1 MLTANR
7 RAQDADRASMYAA
20 IAERLPSLPAVAL
33 EVVRLSKQDWVE
45 LNQLAE
51 VLGRDPA
58 LCAKVLKLANSPLYG
73 RRRQVST
80 VGEAVLTLGLNTVK
94 MAALSF
100 SVSAAAGADEDLGGY
115 QLRDFWR
122 RSLVQSI
129 VGRGFAAALGTT
141 FADEAF
147 TLGLLMDLSVPV
159 LARAAG
165 ERYLPVVIAM
175 DAGHPSTR
183 LEEEHLGGTHAGLSG
198 KLMDEWGLPPAMVT
212 AATYH
217 HQPDALPPDIAPAAR
232 DLIRVM
238 NLAHLSASVMV
249 SPDKGEPLRDLNH
262 LAARWFGQDE
272 AAVERILHSLSPTVD
287 ELAEIVNVD
296 IGGELK
302 AAEILDLARQQLV
315 EVSMTAVTDL
325 RTAEKRVDELE
336 KKAAT
341 DALTGLNNRA
351 TFDSTLEREW
361 QRRVGEEFPDTLG
374 LIMLDIDHFKRF
386 NDTFGHQAGDDVLRG
401 VAAALKSA
409 VRDTDIVCRYGGE
422 EFAVVAPYAAGSSLR
437 ALAERVRRS
446 IERSEISVVGGGPQ
460 KVTASLGVAALT
472 TEPGERRP
480 EDLISLADKA
490 LYEAKRNGRNRVEA
504 AADI

>member
-7 RAQDADRASMYAA
+7 RAQDADRASLYASF
-20 IAERLPSLPAVAL
+20 AERLPSLPAVAL

-45 LNQLAE
+45 LDKLAE

-73 RRRQVST
+73 RRREIAT
-80 VGEAVLTLGLNTVK
+80 VGEAVVTLGLNTVK

-100 SVSAAAGADEDLGGY
+100 SVTAVAGTNEDLGGY
-115 QLRDFWR
+115 ELRDFWR

-129 VGRGFAAALGTT
+129 VGRGFAKALGTN

-165 ERYLPVVIAM
+165 EKYLPVIIAM

-183 LEEEHLGGTHAGLSG
+183 LEEEHLGGTHAGLIG
-198 KLMDEWGLPPAMVT
+198 KLLDEWGLPPAMVM
-212 AATYH
+212 AASYH
-217 HQPDALPPDIAPAAR
+217 HQPDAVPSDAPARTR
-232 DLIRVM
+232 DLIRIM

-249 SPDKGEPLRDLNH
+249 SPEKGEPLRDLNH

-272 AAVERILHSLSPTVD
+272 AAVRDILQLLSPSVD

-296 IGGELK
+296 IGGEMK

-325 RTAEKRVDELE
+325 RTAEQKVNELE
-336 KKAAT
+336 KKAST
-341 DALTGLNNRA
+341 DALTGLHNRA
-351 TFDSTLEREW
+351 TFDTTLEREW
-361 QRRVGEEFPDTLG
+361 QRRVGEEFPDPLG
-374 LIMLDIDHFKRF
+374 LIMIDIDHFKRF
-386 NDTFGHQAGDDVLRG
+386 NDTFGHQSGDEVLRA
-401 VAAALKSA
+401 VAAALKTA

-422 EFAVVAPYAAGSSLR
+422 EFGVVAPYAAGASLR
-437 ALAERVRRS
+437 ALAERVRRAV
-446 IERSEISVVGGGPQ
+446 ERSEVELAGGMQ
-460 KVTASLGVAALT
+460 KVTASFGVAALT

-480 EDLISLADKA
+480 EDLVSLADKA
-490 LYEAKRNGRNRVEA
+490 LYEAKRKGRNRVESA
-504 AADI
+504 IDF